1 MTAPVTVS
9 QGAQHDHETNVSKP
23 IKQKEVFVMVDPE
36 YFPQPPPELA
46 PAAPPTTPPTPPP
59 PRRGRRVALGALAAL
74 TMAASAGM
82 GAGAVMVF
90 APSAT
95 PVAAAST
102 TTASTTALT
111 TTGSSAATI
120 YQAVVPGVVTITDSI
135 SNARGQA
142 GQGTGSGIVVDTKG
156 DILTNQHVIAGASQI
171 QVTFSDGS
179 TVAATL
185 VGSDTAADLAV
196 VHVNVAAS
204 SLHPVSLGNSS
215 TLQVGDTVYAI
226 GSPFGLSE
234 SLTAGIVSGLNRS
247 GSSTGGSVSG
257 LIQTDAPINPGNSGG
272 ALVNTQGQVVGINN
286 SIESP
291 VDGNVGV
298 GFAIPINQVTQLL
311 PALESG
317 SQL

>member
-1 MTAPVTVS
+1 
-9 QGAQHDHETNVSKP
+9 
-23 IKQKEVFVMVDPE
+23 MVDPE
-36 YFPQPPPELA
+36 SFPQPPPELA
-46 PAAPPTTPPTPPP
+46 PAAPPPTTPPTAPP

-74 TMAASAGM
+74 TVAASAGM

-90 APSAT
+90 SPNAT
-95 PVAAAST
+95 PAVASAST

-120 YQAVVPGVVTITDSI
+120 YQAVVPGVVTITTSI
-135 SNARGQA
+135 SNGRGQV
-142 GQGTGSGIVVDTKG
+142 GQGTASGIVVDTKG

-204 SLHPVSLGNSS
+204 SLHPVSLGNST

-247 GSSTGGSVSG
+247 GSATGGSVSG

-272 ALVNTQGQVVGINN
+272 ALVNTQGQVIGINN

-291 VDGNVGV
+291 VDGSVGV